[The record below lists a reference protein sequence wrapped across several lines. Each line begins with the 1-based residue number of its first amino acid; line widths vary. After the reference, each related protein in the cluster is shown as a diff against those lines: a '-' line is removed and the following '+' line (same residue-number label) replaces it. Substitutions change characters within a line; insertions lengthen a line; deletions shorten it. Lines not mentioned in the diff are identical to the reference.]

1 MLLLHIFVKQNTTGC
16 KFTQSIRSKSNKNI
30 PK

>member
-1 MLLLHIFVKQNTTGC
+1 MLLLHIFVRQFTSVHKI
-16 KFTQSIRSKSNKNI
+16 TQSTRSKSNKNI